1 MSYMIPNSI
10 HMISLGSILF
20 LFSLLLLFPD
30 ICLLGVNTGIKLCLT
45 ALMPSIFPFVLIS
58 NIIMR
63 LGVAQTIGRLLY
75 PVMHLLFRTSL
86 YGGYAVFMG
95 FFCGYPLGAKVT
107 NDLLEQ
113 HLISEHE
120 ANRIICFSNNTSPGY
135 LQNYLLITLL
145 GPLPHKIFFILLYYI
160 PVILYGILS
169 GFAADHDNVSSDPF
183 RSGRN
188 LDPSGH
194 TDTFS
199 VKTLDSCILESFK
212 TMIKLCGY
220 LIIFSIL
227 SAFIYQKLPI
237 CLSFKYF
244 LTALCEITT
253 GSSYLSESAYPL
265 PVKAVCCIAATSFG
279 GFSTLMQTRSVCT
292 NKNISIHKYILARL
306 LIAVSVILLYL
317 TALNLFHIPL

>member
-1 MSYMIPNSI
+1 MNTNSRQ
-10 HMISLGSILF
+10 MISLGCILF
-20 LFSLLLLFPD
+20 LFSMLLLFPD
-30 ICLLGVNTGIKLCLT
+30 ICLSGVNTGIRLCLT

-63 LGVAQTIGRLLY
+63 LGVIQSIGRLLY

-113 HLISEHE
+113 HLISEQE

-135 LQNYLLITLL
+135 LQNYLLISLL
-145 GPLPHKIFFILLYYI
+145 GPVRHKIFFILLYYI
-160 PVILYGILS
+160 PVTLFGILS
-169 GFAADHDNVSSDPF
+169 GFTA
-183 RSGRN
+183 
-188 LDPSGH
+188 GH
-194 TDTFS
+194 TNVGSETLRYGRDSDFFVQPETFS
-199 VKTLDSCILESFK
+199 VKTLDTCILESFK

-237 CLSFKYF
+237 YLPLKYF
-244 LTALCEITT
+244 LASLCEITT
-253 GSSYLSESAYPL
+253 GSYYISESAYPL

-292 NKNISIHKYILARL
+292 NKKISLRKYFSARL
-306 LIAVSVILLYL
+306 LIAISVILLYL
-317 TALNLFHIPL
+317 TAANLFHISM

>member
-1 MSYMIPNSI
+1 MNTNSRHI
-10 HMISLGSILF
+10 ISLGCILF
-20 LFSLLLLFPD
+20 LFSMLLLFPD
-30 ICLLGVNTGIKLCLT
+30 ICLSGVNTGIHLCLT

-63 LGVAQTIGRLLY
+63 LGVVQIIGKLLY
-75 PVMHLLFRTSL
+75 PVMHLFFRTSL

-113 HLISEHE
+113 HLISEKE

-135 LQNYLLITLL
+135 LQNYLLISLL
-145 GPLPHKIFFILLYYI
+145 GPVRHKIFFILLYYI
-160 PVILYGILS
+160 PIILFGILS
-169 GFAADHDNVSSDPF
+169 GFTASHTNRSIETFQSRRDSDSYNHPE
-183 RSGRN
+183 
-188 LDPSGH
+188 P
-194 TDTFS
+194 FS
-199 VKTLDSCILESFK
+199 VKTLDTCILESFK

-237 CLSFKYF
+237 HLPFKYF
-244 LTALCEITT
+244 LASLCEITT
-253 GSSYLSESAYPL
+253 GSYYLSESVYPL

-292 NKNISIHKYILARL
+292 NKNISLRRYFSARL
-306 LIAVSVILLYL
+306 LMAISVILLYL
-317 TALNLFHIPL
+317 TALNLFHISL

>member
-1 MSYMIPNSI
+1 MNTNSR
-10 HMISLGSILF
+10 HMFYLGCILF
-20 LFSLLLLFPD
+20 LFSMLLLFPD
-30 ICLLGVNTGIKLCLT
+30 ICLSGVNTGIHLCLT

-63 LGVAQTIGRLLY
+63 LGVIQTIGRLLY
-75 PVMHLLFRTSL
+75 PVMHLFFRTSL

-113 HLISEHE
+113 HLISEQE

-145 GPLPHKIFFILLYYI
+145 GPVRHKIFFIFLYYI
-160 PVILYGILS
+160 PIVLYGILS
-169 GFAADHDNVSSDPF
+169 GITTDHTNNSPDSFQAGRHSD
-183 RSGRN
+183 S
-188 LDPSGH
+188 SGH
-194 TDTFS
+194 TETFS
-199 VKTLDSCILESFK
+199 VKILDTCILESFK

-237 CLSFKYF
+237 YLPFKYF
-244 LTALCEITT
+244 LAALCEITT
-253 GSSYLSESAYPL
+253 GSYYISESAYAL
-265 PVKAVCCIAATSFG
+265 PMKAVCCIAATSFG

-292 NKNISIHKYILARL
+292 NKNISLKKYILARL
-306 LIAVSVILLYL
+306 LMSVSVIMLYL
-317 TALNLFHIPL
+317 TALNLFQISL